1 MSGRASLLMV
11 AVSSILAGCAT
22 LETPAGQSV
31 PADVYNREMS
41 RQGAMYYC
49 GDGTCDRPPMLVR
62 AAAPRYPA
70 AALHAGRAGEA
81 SVLFEIDE
89 QGMVSNA
96 TLEAATAPEFGEAAL
111 QAIRSWKY
119 QPATRDGKPVR
130 IGPVRQTIPFLPK

>member
-1 MSGRASLLMV
+1 MSGRARLLML

-22 LETPAGQSV
+22 LETPAGQPV

-62 AAAPRYPA
+62 AAALRYPA

-89 QGMVSNA
+89 QHTA
-96 TLEAATAPEFGEAAL
+96 RLEPPLAHDVLLRERQHAAFAREADEIVLRHAV
-111 QAIRSWKY
+111 ARG
-119 QPATRDGKPVR
+119 A
-130 IGPVRQTIPFLPK
+130 